1 VRLEGK
7 VSLIIGGTSGIGL
20 ATAKLFSREG
30 AKVVIAGRN
39 PEKGKAAVDQL
50 KRADQDAIFVMAD
63 ASGEKDAK
71 MVVDTTIEKYGTVNV
86 LFNNAGIAPIRKIR
100 DMSEAEWDTVMAVN
114 AKSVFLVSK
123 FIIPEMEK
131 NGGGSIINTSSIF
144 GINGSE
150 NYSAYC
156 ASKAAVV
163 LFTKAMALECAEN
176 NIRVNSIS
184 PGAVQTEM
192 MEQEFKVHSSNS
204 GKPVDVLRK
213 AHARKCP
220 MRRLAAAN
228 EIAPLVL
235 YLASDESS
243 FVTGS
248 NFVID
253 GGRIASCDLPA

>member
-1 VRLEGK
+1 MKGK
-7 VSLIIGGTSGIGL
+7 VSLIVGGTSGIGL
-20 ATAKLFSREG
+20 ATAKLFSKEG
-30 AKVVIAGRN
+30 ARVVIAGRN
-39 PEKGKAAVDQL
+39 PEKGNAAVDQL
-50 KRADQDAIFVMAD
+50 KRAGQDVIFVMAD
-63 ASGEKDAK
+63 VSGEKEAK

-100 DMSEAEWDTVMAVN
+100 EMTESEWDDVMAVN
-114 AKSVFLVSK
+114 VKSVFMVSK
-123 FIIPEMEK
+123 RVIPEMEK
-131 NGGGSIINTSSIF
+131 KGGGSIINTSSIF

-156 ASKAAVV
+156 ASKAAVL
-163 LFTKAMALECAEN
+163 LFTKTMALECAGS

-192 MEQEFKVHSSNS
+192 MEQEFKLFSKES
-204 GKPVDVLRK
+204 GKSVDALRE

-220 MRRLAAAN
+220 MHRLATAD

-243 FVTGS
+243 FVTGA

-253 GGRIASCDLPA
+253 GGRIASCDLPS